1 MAYASG
7 ILLAEYFGLLSAI
20 LFCMILAV
28 CSFKYRSARVFL
40 LIGSI
45 ACILGCFRYTAY
57 TQISPDDISSFSSR
71 TTEFTGW
78 ISQEPEMKN
87 GTLRFVVR
95 CKTIRTGGRTI
106 PVTGSVAVY
115 IHTDALPAVKNSQ
128 YGDHLTIR
136 EDTYI
141 PLDAT
146 NPGQFSYRKYLSR
159 QRIYSACSV
168 WQYQNVN
175 RIDRGIGNP
184 FLAAG
189 IAVRR
194 YMISGIEKAFPEREA
209 GVVAGMVL
217 GTYAYLPD
225 DVYDAFS
232 RTGTL
237 HLLAASGFN
246 CFVLIFFSAPL
257 LKLKKMK
264 PASRNLIMAL
274 LVFTYLLVVGM
285 KPSMERAT
293 VMACL
298 GLLALPFHRIP
309 KHSNLLFAAGLLILL
324 IRPTELFDVGFQLSF
339 SAVVALVFLMPVAER
354 VFPFYSQIRKI
365 FRESNGWMR
374 KVVLKIAVKSLETV
388 AATLAVTVVTS
399 PIIAYY
405 FNYISTVSI
414 VCNLVMAGTVILIF
428 AAGIVAGIFS
438 FVPFI
443 AAIVGY
449 VGGIFTRFAL
459 IVVAFFGNQ
468 EWSAIPVASPEPA
481 MIFCYYLMLGFGVY
495 FLRSYIEQR

>member
-1 MAYASG
+1 MAFTSG
-7 ILLAEYFGLLSAI
+7 ILLAEFFGLLSAI

-28 CSFKYRSARVFL
+28 CSFKYRTARVFL

-45 ACILGCFRYTAY
+45 ACILGCFRYITY
-57 TQISPDDISSFSSR
+57 TQISPDDISSFSGR
-71 TTEFTGW
+71 TTEFSGW

-87 GTLRFVVR
+87 GTLRFVLR
-95 CKTIRTGGRTI
+95 CKNAQTGGHTV

-115 IHTDALPAVKNSQ
+115 IHTDALPAVKDSQ
-128 YGDHLTIR
+128 YGDQLTIR

-141 PLDAT
+141 PSDAT
-146 NPGQFSYRKYLSR
+146 NPGQFSYQKYLSR
-159 QRIYSACSV
+159 QGIYSACSV
-168 WQYQNVN
+168 WQSQNVK
-175 RIDRGIGNP
+175 RTGTGIGNP
-184 FLAAG
+184 FLSAG
-189 IAVRR
+189 ISIRR

-246 CFVLIFFSAPL
+246 CFVLIFFSAPIL
-257 LKLKKMK
+257 RLKKMK
-264 PASRNLIMAL
+264 PASRNLIMVI

-285 KPSMERAT
+285 KPSMERAA

-339 SAVVALVFLMPVAER
+339 SAVVALVCLMPVIER
-354 VFPFYSQIRKI
+354 LFPLYTRVKKTH
-365 FRESNGWMR
+365 RESIGWMR
-374 KVVLKIAVKSLETV
+374 KIVLKIAIKSMETV
-388 AATLAVTVVTS
+388 SATVAVTILTS

-414 VCNLVMAGTVILIF
+414 VCNLIMAGTVVFIF
-428 AAGIVAGIFS
+428 GAGAVAGLFS
-438 FVPFI
+438 FVPFV
-443 AAIVGY
+443 AAVAGFVG
-449 VGGIFTRFAL
+449 VCFTRFSL
-459 IVVAFFGNQ
+459 YVIAFFGNQ
-468 EWSAIPVASPEPA
+468 EWCAIPVASPEPA
-481 MIFCYYLMLGFGVY
+481 MILCYYLVLGFGLY
-495 FLRSYIEQR
+495 LLRSYSE